1 MLLTTV
7 GVPERTHVLESE
19 SPEGRDGETLQETM
33 VPPLFETPMDVM
45 AVPTARVKKEGENV
59 MEGAMSFVAK
69 VMVVEA
75 EPAELFAQTV

>member
-1 MLLTTV
+1 MLLTAV

-33 VPPLFETPMDVM
+33 VPPLFEALTGVM
-45 AVPTARVKKEGENV
+45 VMPIVRFNGEGENV
-59 MEGAMSFVAK
+59 MEGATSFVVK
-69 VMVVEA
+69 VMVVDA